1 MISLRSYL
9 FRDTEAE
16 TTYRRVIGLFLQGI
30 ALHSVEGDKADYDR
44 FREDIEKCLAVL
56 SPETPVSELLVVV
69 GGALRAMED
78 YNQRTSKFVR
88 RQNTELQHMVSML
101 TKTIITIGASSEQ
114 SVNRLQSIEKSIES
128 TQKVE
133 DIQILKLR
141 LSECLEAVRDESER
155 QQRDG
160 RDALAN
166 LKKELENS
174 QEMMGSIKVAPN
186 LDEATGL
193 PGKADAERAIRTA
206 LESPKGKFVV
216 IAVCSRVQAVNARF
230 GYTVGDRML
239 GAFAEHF
246 KKGLSARD
254 QLFRWQGPALVA
266 LLERAERIERVRTE
280 IRQFAD
286 VKFDKTTEVGQRTV
300 LIPISASWSIFA
312 LAPPLEVF
320 MTQLEAFAAAQAPR
334 DYA

>member
-9 FRDTEAE
+9 FRDTESE

-30 ALHSVEGDKADYDR
+30 SLHSVEGDKADHDR
-44 FREDIEKCLAVL
+44 FREDIDKCLAVL

-114 SVNRLQSIEKSIES
+114 SVSRLQNIEKSIES

-141 LSECLEAVRDESER
+141 LGECLEAVRVESER

-160 RDALAN
+160 RDALEN
-166 LKKELENS
+166 LKKELETS
-174 QEMMGSIKVAPN
+174 QEMMGSAKVQPN

-193 PGKADAERAIRTA
+193 PGKAEAERAIRA
-206 LESPKGKFVV
+206 GVESPKGKFVV

-230 GYTVGDRML
+230 GYAVGDHML
-239 GAFAEHF
+239 GAFAAHF
-246 KKGLSARD
+246 KKGLSAGD

-266 LLERAERIERVRTE
+266 LLQRAERLDRVRTE

-286 VKFDKTTEVGQRTV
+286 VKFDQTTEVGQRTV

-312 LAPPLEVF
+312 LAPPLEAVLK
-320 MTQLEAFAAAQAPR
+320 QLEAFTAAQSPR